1 MPDASPSPSE
11 RNDATRGSPRRARVA
26 GVMVLATVAGIVAGY
41 LLTRAPGPPSS
52 PTEVSADPVRCAT
65 PCRRPQA
72 AITVRWTAP
81 ADGDRPTGYTLVRD
95 GLPVTTV
102 DPEGTEAG
110 TTSVTD
116 RDVTFGQRYAYQVVA
131 LSTQGSSP
139 PSATASAAVPT
150 PPIGAAQLRGE
161 YAVELSVKHA
171 LAVSSMLG
179 IEAPKPGRTFTDRWT
194 FEASCPTPDA
204 ACSARWEGLDG
215 RLVSDGRSWT
225 GTVAGPEARC
235 GGGTTVEA
243 PTRFELMS
251 TDAEGEADEWV
262 VRRFEGSVTV
272 SFHCPGFLTSTGA
285 VEVTGTRR

>member
-1 MPDASPSPSE
+1 MPDASRPASE
-11 RNDATRGSPRRARVA
+11 RSDAKRGPNRRARVV
-26 GVMVLATVAGIVAGY
+26 GVMVLATVAGVVAGY
-41 LLTRAPGPPSS
+41 LLTRAPGPPGT
-52 PTEVSADPVRCAT
+52 PTEVSAKPARCAT

-72 AITVRWTAP
+72 AITVRWVAP
-81 ADGDRPTGYTLVRD
+81 EDGGRPSGYTLVRD
-95 GLPVTTV
+95 DVPIATV
-102 DPEGTEAG
+102 GPKETATG
-110 TTSVTD
+110 TTSYTD
-116 RDVTFGQRYAYQVVA
+116 HGVTFGQRYAYRVVA
-131 LSTQGSSP
+131 LSSQGSSP
-139 PSATASAAVPT
+139 PSSMTTVTLST

-179 IEAPKPGRTFTDRWT
+179 IEAPKPGRTFADRWT
-194 FEASCPTPDA
+194 FEASCPAPDV

-215 RLVSDGRSWT
+215 TLVSDGRSWS
-225 GTVAGPEARC
+225 GTVAGPPARC

-243 PTRFELMS
+243 PTRFDLTS
-251 TDAEGEADEWV
+251 TAAEGEADEWI